1 MQQRSEMAEAVEL
14 GEKRNHPKNKRDP
27 MICLNGECYVTFS
40 NKPPW
45 YASGQSPGLSKAKPF
60 KGFRALTPVL
70 VTPVLRT
77 AND

>member
-1 MQQRSEMAEAVEL
+1 VQQRSEMAEAVEL

-45 YASGQSPGLSKAKPF
+45 
-60 KGFRALTPVL
+60 
-70 VTPVLRT
+70 
-77 AND
+77 